1 MCAVITNN
9 ITYTSMEKRIDVIEG
24 RDSVVEK
31 KRQLRNKHCSGRP
44 GKASDYTYVITGTC
58 RARPGTPAHRELLRK
73 QEQQQKE
80 RSKKGNGKGTA
91 DESDTLTP
99 VENLRELRKVVDL
112 LKTDV
117 EPQMEL
123 STFNYAAITPLFD
136 MMVDAKLRK
145 RYRDPVRRF
154 AEIVTKFKRNIS
166 EEQKRNQNI
175 SAFNTMP
182 RYTVFTLLLSHLQ
195 NLRLPPDSPTE
206 LTKFHPIFPKP

>member
-1 MCAVITNN
+1 MEQRIEVI
-9 ITYTSMEKRIDVIEG
+9 KG
-24 RDSVVEK
+24 RDSVAEK

-58 RARPGTPAHRELLRK
+58 RAKPGTPAHREHLRK
-73 QEQQQKE
+73 QEEQQKE
-80 RSKKGNGKGTA
+80 RGKKGDAKGKA
-91 DESDTLTP
+91 DESDVLTP
-99 VENLRELRKVVDL
+99 AENLRELGQVVDL

-117 EPQMEL
+117 EPQLEL

-145 RYRDPVRRF
+145 RYRNPFKRF
-154 AEIVTKFKRNIS
+154 SVIITKFKRNMS

-195 NLRLPPDSPTE
+195 NLRLPPDSPLE
-206 LTKFHPIFPKP
+206 LTKFHPYFSKP